1 MEISRRDFIHIAA
14 ISGLGAA
21 TAANAET
28 RTPSQISLKDIYAF
42 KAKGNFSLLHMC
54 DLHAHIKPL
63 YWREPS
69 TLISAPKIV
78 GTPGFLCGEA
88 FAKHLK
94 SALNEVN
101 EIQEKSEVAV
111 ADMATGQVKDLHQAA
126 LAIGKAETSM
136 KLMLEIRNKALNAYK
151 ELGRTQL

>member
-1 MEISRRDFIHIAA
+1 MNNNMINGL
-14 ISGLGAA
+14 SGTSTADLLKNKSKVEA
-21 TAANAET
+21 T
-28 RTPSQISLKDIYAF
+28 
-42 KAKGNFSLLHMC
+42 G
-54 DLHAHIKPL
+54 
-63 YWREPS
+63 
-69 TLISAPKIV
+69 
-78 GTPGFLCGEA
+78 GEA
-88 FAKHLK
+88 FAEHLK

-101 EIQEKSEVAV
+101 EYQEGKEKVM

>member
-1 MEISRRDFIHIAA
+1 MNNNI
-14 ISGLGAA
+14 GKVLGTS
-21 TAANAET
+21 TAEL
-28 RTPSQISLKDIYAF
+28 LKQKNKI
-42 KAKGNFSLLHMC
+42 
-54 DLHAHIKPL
+54 
-63 YWREPS
+63 EE
-69 TLISAPKIV
+69 SA
-78 GTPGFLCGEA
+78 GGEA

-101 EIQEKSEVAV
+101 ELQVGGENAL

-151 ELGRTQL
+151 ELGRTPL